1 MQEDPTWSGTQ
12 LPHHPLPVALKP
24 MIQLVSGKEEAK
36 EAPGSARP
44 TLEFLRVIRMRNE
57 PLTLSVPH
65 PLR

>member
-1 MQEDPTWSGTQ
+1 
-12 LPHHPLPVALKP
+12 
-24 MIQLVSGKEEAK
+24 MIQLVSGKEGAK